1 MVPLTIMDP
10 DNFCRCARLNNTV
23 VPDAELDRNGV
34 DDVMNGR
41 VVSRLKERD

>member
-1 MVPLTIMDP
+1 MVPLTIMDA
-10 DNFCRCARLNNTV
+10 DDFCRCVRLDNNV
-23 VPDAELDRNGV
+23 VPYAELDRNGV

>member
-1 MVPLTIMDP
+1 MVPLTIMDA
-10 DNFCRCARLNNTV
+10 DDVCRCVRFNNNV
-23 VPDAELDRNGV
+23 VPYAELVGNGV

>member
-10 DNFCRCARLNNTV
+10 DNFCRCVRLNNNV
-23 VPDAELDRNGV
+23 VPYAELDRNGV